1 MNIEEKINEIARN
14 MNPIDDIFF
23 RKMAEY
29 LPFCEEILQVILAD
43 KKLKVIEGLPQFHGT
58 NLQGRSVIFDL
69 KCTLGTGEEVD
80 VEVQKADD
88 DDHQR
93 RVRYNGAVLT
103 TNITDTGKRFAD
115 VPDVIV
121 VYISRF
127 DIFASGKTVYHVR
140 RVVEETGAVVEN
152 GFREIYVNAAIDDGS
167 DVAELMKVFM
177 QNDSYSEKFP
187 ITSARKKQF
196 KLRED
201 SDMNINEELE
211 KLYAMSTEKGRK
223 EGLKKGRQ
231 EGRQE
236 GKKEGLKEGKK
247 EGLKEGRRGVLA
259 DLVKEGIISITV
271 AAKKAGMTEEA
282 FRKMA
287 ML

>member
-1 MNIEEKINEIARN
+1 MNIDEKIKEIARN

-152 GFREIYVNAAIDDGS
+152 GFREVYVNAAIDDGS

-223 EGLKKGRQ
+223 EGRKEGLKKGR
-231 EGRQE
+231 
-236 GKKEGLKEGKK
+236 KEGLR
-247 EGLKEGRRGVLA
+247 EGRRGMLA
-259 DLVKEGIISITV
+259 DLVREGIISITV

>member
-1 MNIEEKINEIARN
+1 MNIDEKIKEIARN

-152 GFREIYVNAAIDDGS
+152 GFREVYVNAAIDDGS

-223 EGLKKGRQ
+223 EGR
-231 EGRQE
+231 
-236 GKKEGLKEGKK
+236 KEGLKEGKK
-247 EGLKEGRRGVLA
+247 EGLREGRRGMLA

>member
-1 MNIEEKINEIARN
+1 MNIDEKIKEIARN

-43 KKLKVIEGLPQFHGT
+43 KKLKVMEGLPQFHGT

-152 GFREIYVNAAIDDGS
+152 GFREVYVNAAIDDGS

-196 KLRED
+196 KSRED
-201 SDMNINEELE
+201 SDMNINEELK
-211 KLYAMSTEKGRK
+211 KLYEAGTENGI
-223 EGLKKGRQ
+223 KKGNI
-231 EGRQE
+231 
-236 GKKEGLKEGKK
+236 
-247 EGLKEGRRGVLA
+247 EGRRGMLT
-259 DLVKEGIISITV
+259 DLVREGIISITV

>member
-1 MNIEEKINEIARN
+1 M
-14 MNPIDDIFF
+14 
-23 RKMAEY
+23 
-29 LPFCEEILQVILAD
+29 
-43 KKLKVIEGLPQFHGT
+43 
-58 NLQGRSVIFDL
+58 
-69 KCTLGTGEEVD
+69 
-80 VEVQKADD
+80 
-88 DDHQR
+88 
-93 RVRYNGAVLT
+93 RYNGAVLT

-152 GFREIYVNAAIDDGS
+152 GFREVYVNAAIDDGS

-201 SDMNINEELE
+201 SDMNINEELK
-211 KLYAMSTEKGRK
+211 KLYEAGTEKGI
-223 EGLKKGRQ
+223 KKGI
-231 EGRQE
+231 
-236 GKKEGLKEGKK
+236 KKGNI
-247 EGLKEGRRGVLA
+247 EGRRGMLA